1 MAEIGG
7 GENAVNAEPQA
18 IRGQPLAAAD
28 DAIGFMQIGE
38 HQIERAVLALVFGYC
53 PIQRGGAARQ
63 LGQLAPGARLR
74 SATT

>member
-1 MAEIGG
+1 MQ
-7 GENAVNAEPQA
+7 NHRRSAVN
-18 IRGQPLAAAD
+18 RLLRLTMRF
-28 DAIGFMQIGE
+28 GFMQIGE

-63 LGQLAPGARLR
+63 LGHLRRARLR